1 MPLVRA
7 AGGIVVRDGRLLVVH
22 RPRHDD
28 WSLPK
33 GKLEDGE
40 SWEEA
45 AVREVEE
52 ETGLV
57 CEPAGEAGRTHYDV
71 PDGPKEVRYYAMTSH
86 GDARA
91 QNEVDELRWVTPA
104 EAASLL
110 TYSYDRELVASVFR

>member
-1 MPLVRA
+1 MIRN
-7 AGGIVVRDGRLLVVH
+7 GRFLAVH

-52 ETGLV
+52 ETGLR
-57 CEPAGEAGRTHYDV
+57 CELGGEAGRTQYVV
-71 PDGPKEVRYYAMTSH
+71 PDGPKEVRYFRMTAD
-86 GDARA
+86 GEARP
-91 QNEVDELRWVTPA
+91 QNEVDEVRWLTPREA
-104 EAASLL
+104 ELL
-110 TYSYDRELVASVFR
+110 SYPYDRELVESVFR